1 MTRNRD
7 RRSKSPS
14 GGSRL
19 PPPAVKAQTRRAA
32 AEPAPPPAGAPRRDR
47 AEERREAK
55 VSRIYGF
62 HSVAAALKAPR
73 RELIRLY
80 ATPAAAERLSADIA
94 ARGLETRIMTLEEI
108 SARAP
113 REAVHQGLLLEARP
127 LAPIDVAELPANG
140 LALVLDQIT
149 DPHNVGAILRTAAA
163 FAVDALVTTERHS
176 PEFAGA
182 LAKSASGGLE
192 HVPICSVANLAR
204 ALAEM
209 GDMGYWRIG
218 LDSDAPARL
227 TDETLSRPLAPVLG
241 AEGKGLRRL
250 TRERC
255 DRVARLDL
263 PGPIKSLNV
272 SNACAIALALVSERL
287 SADA

>member
-1 MTRNRD
+1 MTRNRN
-7 RRSKSPS
+7 RRPSPPS
-14 GGSRL
+14 DGSRKPL
-19 PPPAVKAQTRRAA
+19 HPIEAAKRRQTA
-32 AEPAPPPAGAPRRDR
+32 APPPTARPPRVEGAV
-47 AEERREAK
+47 ELREAK
-55 VSRIYGF
+55 VSHIYGF

-80 ATPAAAERLSADIA
+80 ATPAAAERLGADIV
-94 ARGLETRIMTLEEI
+94 ARGLETRIMSLEEI

-127 LAPIDVAELPANG
+127 LAPIGVGELPANG
-140 LALVLDQIT
+140 LVLVLDQIT

-176 PEFAGA
+176 PEFSGA

-192 HVPICSVANLAR
+192 HVPICSVTNLAR
-204 ALAEM
+204 ALAEL

-218 LDSDAPARL
+218 LDSEAPLRL
-227 TDETLSRPLAPVLG
+227 SGETLSRPLALVLG
-241 AEGKGLRRL
+241 AEDRGLRRL

-255 DRVARLDL
+255 DRLARLDL

-272 SNACAIALALVSERL
+272 SNACAIALALVCERL
-287 SADA
+287 PVEA

>member
-1 MTRNRD
+1 MTRKHD
-7 RRSKSPS
+7 RRSTPPS
-14 GGSRL
+14 FGPRTK
-19 PPPAVKAQTRRAA
+19 PAA
-32 AEPAPPPAGAPRRDR
+32 ARLKSAPDAKAERAPTRSGPRDR
-47 AEERREAK
+47 PDERREAR
-55 VSRIYGF
+55 VSLIYGF
-62 HSVAAALKAPR
+62 HSVMAALKAPR

-80 ATPAAAERLSADIA
+80 ATPAAAERLGAEIA
-94 ARGLETRIMTLEEI
+94 ARGIETRIMGPEEI

-127 LAPIDVAELPANG
+127 LAPIDIADLPVKG
-140 LALVLDQIT
+140 LVLVLDQIT

-176 PEFAGA
+176 PELGGA

-192 HVPICSVANLAR
+192 HVPICSVPNLAR

-218 LDSDAPARL
+218 LDSEAETEL
-227 TDETLSRPLAPVLG
+227 TDEPLSRPLALVLG
-241 AEGKGLRRL
+241 AEDKGLRRL

-255 DRVARLDL
+255 DRLARLDL
-263 PGPIKSLNV
+263 PGAIKSLNV
-272 SNACAIALALVSERL
+272 SNACAIALALVHERV
-287 SADA
+287 SVEA